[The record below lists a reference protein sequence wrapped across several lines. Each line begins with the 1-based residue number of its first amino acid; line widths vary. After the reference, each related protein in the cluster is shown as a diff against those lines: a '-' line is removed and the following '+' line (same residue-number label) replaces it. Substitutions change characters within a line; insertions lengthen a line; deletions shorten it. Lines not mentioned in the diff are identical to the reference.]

1 MNYQLSVDRFTAIMS
16 QITTERGRQDAKWG
30 EQNHDFPKYYQILN
44 EELGEASKAFLEKD
58 FANLRVELIQC
69 AAVMVAMLECGDRT
83 GWFEPLEEPTPSQF
97 DPRSGKDRRVA
108 ATERRDPRAGGR
120 RTKLGYPPVASGERR
135 TDVPNLVGRRLW
147 SFSNRRKADRRRVE
161 ES

>member
-1 MNYQLSVDRFTAIMS
+1 MTHQESVDRFHAIMS

-58 FANLRVELIQC
+58 PTNLRVELIQC

-83 GWFEPLEEPTPSQF
+83 GWFEKPIPR
-97 DPRSGKDRRVA
+97 DPRSGKDRRHAGSVRRGSGFGRRNRNIGHHP
-108 ATERRDPRAGGR
+108 ERRGR
-120 RTKLGYPPVASGERR
+120 EHGTF
-135 TDVPNLVGRRLW
+135 VGRRQSLV
-147 SFSNRRKADRRRVE
+147 SDRRRGNRRRVDE
-161 ES
+161 